1 MGALLGL
8 VLGLGLLLIWRSG
21 PRAASFRRAPG
32 ARWGQRRS
40 DLLHEAG
47 IPGVSGWQLLALQL
61 LAALGLGVVILAV
74 SGSASVAVCFAVFGF
89 FGPIVAVK
97 RLHRRRRAELRE
109 VWPEVVDNLASAV
122 RAGMALPEAVAA
134 LAIRGPEP
142 LRPAFA
148 RFAADY
154 RASGRFSDCLYR
166 LRAELADPVGDRV
179 CESLRIARDVG
190 GTDLGRLLRTLSS
203 FLREDSRTRAEL
215 ETRQGWTVNAARL
228 AVASPWVVL
237 LLLATD
243 TATLAAYDSM
253 AGRILLA
260 TGGAVSVV
268 AYRLMMRIGRL
279 PAERRVLR

>member
-1 MGALLGL
+1 MGARVGLL
-8 VLGLGLLLIWRSG
+8 LGLGLLLIWRSG
-21 PRAASFRRAPG
+21 PRAMAAPRAPG
-32 ARWGQRRS
+32 ARWGQHRS
-40 DLLHEAG
+40 ELLREAG
-47 IPGVSGWQLLALQL
+47 VSGVSGWQLLALQV
-61 LAALGLGVVILAV
+61 LAAVVLAVLVLGLA
-74 SGSASVAVCFAVFGF
+74 GSVSVAACFGVFGF
-89 FGPIVAVK
+89 FGPVALVR

-122 RAGMALPEAVAA
+122 RAGMALPDAVAA
-134 LAIRGPEP
+134 LAVRGPGP
-142 LRPAFA
+142 MRPAFA

-154 RASGRFSDCLYR
+154 GASGRFSDCLYR

-190 GTDLGRLLRTLSS
+190 GSDLGRLLRTLSA
-203 FLREDSRTRAEL
+203 FLREDGRTRAEL

-243 TATLAAYDSM
+243 STTLAAYDSTT
-253 AGRILLA
+253 GRVLLVL
-260 TGGAVSVV
+260 GGVVSVV

-279 PAERRVLR
+279 PEERRVLR